1 MTTEDKAKV
10 KRVYGRGYFDG
21 FKAAAECSMDQE
33 LMMNEA
39 KFNAIYRG
47 LTETAKKV
55 YEAVPMR
62 EIWTVSQVISELS
75 RLGYNRQ
82 DHRIVLGCLTSLR
95 ETGLVKEPKQG
106 HFVRAEV
113 RLKQA
118 VTAQPEHNELP
129 PQPSQPAETEIPK
142 KEAEMPQVKAKT
154 PAPNTTPLERIGG
167 LSAQVLDVVKQLH
180 QLAADIDAA
189 AIEMEEQ
196 LEKVKE
202 DNAKLI
208 QLKSLLKSIGME

>member
-21 FKAAAECSMDQE
+21 FKAAADSSMDKE
-33 LMMNEA
+33 LMMTEA

-47 LTETAKKV
+47 LTEIAKKV
-55 YEAVPMR
+55 YEAVPMQ
-62 EIWTVSQVISELS
+62 EIWTVGQVINELN

-82 DHRIVLGCLTSLR
+82 EHRVVMGCLTSLR

-113 RLKQA
+113 RVKQA
-118 VTAQPEHNELP
+118 VTTQPDHQEIT
-129 PQPSQPAETEIPK
+129 QPTQPVETEMPK

>member
-21 FKAAAECSMDQE
+21 FKAAADSSVDKE
-33 LMMNEA
+33 LTMTEA
-39 KFNAIYRG
+39 KFNNIYRG
-47 LTETAKKV
+47 LTEIAKKV
-55 YEAVPMR
+55 YQAVPMQ
-62 EIWTVSQVISELS
+62 EMWTANQVISELN
-75 RLGYNRQ
+75 RLGFNRQ
-82 DHRIVLGCLTSLR
+82 EHRIVLGCLTSLR
-95 ETGLVKEPKQG
+95 DSGLVKEPKQG
-106 HFVRAEV
+106 YFVRAEV
-113 RLKQA
+113 RVKQA
-118 VTAQPEHNELP
+118 VTTQPDHQEP
-129 PQPSQPAETEIPK
+129 TQPTQPVKTEMPK